1 MPNQQAIQIW
11 GAGTTRTFRPVWTA
25 EELNLDYDLMAIG
38 PRTGET
44 QTPEF
49 TRLNPKQ
56 KIPAL
61 VDGNMTLSES
71 VAMCRYLIERYGDAS
86 TLSIPADLEM
96 RAREDEWVC
105 YFYGELDETSLYVMR
120 RHGDLKGIYG
130 EAPNS
135 LLAARDYANKHL
147 RVVSDHLEDEKYVVG
162 NRLGLADIIL
172 ISCLD
177 WAINYGFEL
186 SAPLMRYRER
196 IIQRDAYK
204 AAFTANFAQQI

>member
-1 MPNQQAIQIW
+1 MPNQPTIQIW
-11 GAGTTRTFRPVWTA
+11 GAGTSRTFRPVWTA
-25 EELNLDYDLMAIG
+25 EELSLEYELVAMG

-61 VDGNMTLSES
+61 IDGNMKLSES
-71 VAMCRYLIERYGDAS
+71 VAICRYLIERYGNAS
-86 TLSIPADLEM
+86 TLSIPGDVAM

-105 YFYGELDETSLYVMR
+105 YCYGELDETSLYVMR
-120 RHGDLKGIYG
+120 RHGDLKAIYG

-147 RVVSDHLEDEKYVVG
+147 NVVSDHLEDKNYVVG
-162 NRLGLADIIL
+162 GRFGLADIIL

-186 SAPLMRYRER
+186 STPLMRYREP

-204 AAFTANFAQQI
+204 AAFTANYAHLH

>member
-25 EELNLDYDLMAIG
+25 EELNLDYELVPIG

-44 QTPEF
+44 QTPKF
-49 TRLNPKQ
+49 TQLNPKE

-61 VDGNMTLSES
+61 VDGTTKLSES
-71 VAMCRYLIERYGDAS
+71 VAICRYLIERYGNVS
-86 TLSIPADLEM
+86 TLLIPDDLAT

-120 RHGDLKGIYG
+120 RHGDLKKIYG
-130 EAPNS
+130 EAPNALS
-135 LLAARDYANKHL
+135 AARDYAKKHL
-147 RVVSDHLEDEKYVVG
+147 KVVSDHLEDKEYVVG
-162 NRLGLADIIL
+162 SRFGLADIIL

-177 WAINYGFEL
+177 WAVNYEFEL
-186 SAPLMRYRER
+186 SAPLIRYRER

-204 AAFTANFAQQI
+204 AAYTANYAQ